1 MVLDC
6 CKKVLDSVQYPQYPV
21 PMSDYCDM
29 VNRVKDE
36 GLLGLSR
43 VAQMLDISEREVYRL
58 IAAGLLPKPLKIGR
72 LSKLPL
78 GDVLAYIERLKS
90 ARSVT
95 ELNVR

>member
-1 MVLDC
+1 
-6 CKKVLDSVQYPQYPV
+6 
-21 PMSDYCDM
+21 MSDNCDM
-29 VNRVKDE
+29 GTRVKDE

-58 IAAGLLPKPLKIGR
+58 IAAGELPRPVKIGR

-78 GDVLAYIERLKS
+78 SDVMDYIERLKS
-90 ARSVT
+90 ARSGT